1 MKEEYSIFYFM
12 SAKEQTIISDT
23 KPVMKEPASVSD
35 LSTLYLHMAMSW
47 ASESFQVFCIKHS
60 IEHCLLVL

>member
-35 LSTLYLHMAMSW
+35 LSTLYLHMAMS
-47 ASESFQVFCIKHS
+47 
-60 IEHCLLVL
+60 